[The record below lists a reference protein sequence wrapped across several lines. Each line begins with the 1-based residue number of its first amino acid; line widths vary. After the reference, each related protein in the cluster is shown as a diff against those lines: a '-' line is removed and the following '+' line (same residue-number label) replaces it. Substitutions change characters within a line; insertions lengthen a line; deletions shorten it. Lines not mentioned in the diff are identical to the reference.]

1 MKNATL
7 PHAKQQ
13 SYVTPQDRVTCV
25 NKLADLVASSAEKA
39 WFFMQIWENTLSK
52 RLSFL

>member
-13 SYVTPQDRVTCV
+13 SYVTPQDRVTFA
-25 NKLADLVASSAEKA
+25 NKLADLVAISAEKTVFYA
-39 WFFMQIWENTLSK
+39 DIGKYAEQTL
-52 RLSFL
+52 